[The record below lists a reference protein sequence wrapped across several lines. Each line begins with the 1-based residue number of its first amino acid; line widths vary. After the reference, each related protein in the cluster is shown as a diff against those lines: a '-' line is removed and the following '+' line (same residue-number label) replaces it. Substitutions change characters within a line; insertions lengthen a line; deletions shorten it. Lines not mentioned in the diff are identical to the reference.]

1 MLNDI
6 KEVLF
11 SEEYLANIVQRMGKQ
26 ISEDYK
32 DKNLLMVS
40 VLKGSVVFM
49 ADLMRAISVP
59 CRVDFM
65 SVSSYGSGVKTSG
78 VVKDRQRSGHS
89 AGWLRPVGGGR
100 HPGQRHDAELHTG
113 APAIPWSPEHPA
125 VHAVR

>member
-59 CRVDFM
+59 
-65 SVSSYGSGVKTSG
+65 
-78 VVKDRQRSGHS
+78 
-89 AGWLRPVGGGR
+89 
-100 HPGQRHDAELHTG
+100 
-113 APAIPWSPEHPA
+113 
-125 VHAVR
+125 

>member
-1 MLNDI
+1 MVNDI

-11 SEEYLANIVQRMGKQ
+11 SEEYLANIVQRIGKQ

-49 ADLMRAISVP
+49 ADLMRAITIP

-65 SVSSYGSGVKTSG
+65 SVSSCLLYTSRC
-78 VVKDRQRSGHS
+78 V
-89 AGWLRPVGGGR
+89 
-100 HPGQRHDAELHTG
+100 
-113 APAIPWSPEHPA
+113 
-125 VHAVR
+125 

>member
-1 MLNDI
+1 MVNDI

-11 SEEYLANIVQRMGKQ
+11 SEEYLANIVQRIGKQ

-49 ADLMRAISVP
+49 ADLMRAITIP

-78 VVKDRQRSGHS
+78 
-89 AGWLRPVGGGR
+89 WLRSSR
-100 HPGQRHDAELHTG
+100 IWIFRWLDMTC
-113 APAIPWSPEHPA
+113 WW
-125 VHAVR
+125 

>member
-40 VLKGSVVFM
+40 VLMGSVVFM

-59 CRVDFM
+59 CRV
-65 SVSSYGSGVKTSG
+65 VLC
-78 VVKDRQRSGHS
+78 RC
-89 AGWLRPVGGGR
+89 
-100 HPGQRHDAELHTG
+100 
-113 APAIPWSPEHPA
+113 PAT
-125 VHAVR
+125 VRA

>member
-65 SVSSYGSGVKTSG
+65 SVSS
-78 VVKDRQRSGHS
+78 
-89 AGWLRPVGGGR
+89 
-100 HPGQRHDAELHTG
+100 
-113 APAIPWSPEHPA
+113 
-125 VHAVR
+125 